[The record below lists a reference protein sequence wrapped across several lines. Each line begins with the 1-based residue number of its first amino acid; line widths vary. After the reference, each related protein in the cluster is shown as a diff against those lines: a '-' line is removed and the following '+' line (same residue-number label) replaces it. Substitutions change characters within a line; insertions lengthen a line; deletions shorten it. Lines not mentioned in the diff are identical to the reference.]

1 MLRSLALAAALTL
14 ASGYTLPFAAPRPC
28 ASAVTMAAGL
38 RTGDTVLVRSG
49 ADKGT
54 TGKILSIDNKKSQV
68 VVEGVNVRTKHVKP
82 RKEGESGQLLKKE
95 MPVHISNVS
104 PCVGGKPTRVRFEV
118 RDDGSKARI
127 ASRDGSELHV
137 LRAAG
142 KKASK

>member
-95 MPVHISNVS
+95 MPVHISNVQ
-104 PCVGGKPTRVRFEV
+104 F
-118 RDDGSKARI
+118 
-127 ASRDGSELHV
+127 SE
-137 LRAAG
+137 AG
-142 KKASK
+142 DEAGDEA